1 MPQIEKF
8 DPVELG
14 PKLWGRE
21 MLVAHTPLYTLK
33 VLYMRAG
40 HSGPLQYHQKKDEA
54 FHLLS
59 GKAVVEW
66 QDTDGTF
73 KTNVMREGESY
84 HIPPGAVHRVEA
96 IEDCVF
102 VEASNP
108 VFDDRV
114 AVKK

>member
-1 MPQIEKF
+1 MPQIESF
-8 DPVELG
+8 IPQELG
-14 PKLWGRE
+14 PKHWGRE
-21 MLVAHTPLYTLK
+21 MLVAHTDLYTLK

-40 HSGPLQYHQKKDEA
+40 HSGPLQYHERKDEA

-59 GKAVVEW
+59 GKALVEW
-66 QDTDGTF
+66 QNAEGQF
-73 KTNVMREGESY
+73 KTSVMHEGESY

-114 AVKK
+114 AVHK